1 MKKITLLLFSLI
13 LTTTEVICQ
22 DLIIKKNSETIKAKV
37 LEVNQD
43 DIKYKKW
50 DNLEG
55 PTYTLQKS
63 DINSIVYQNGDADVF
78 GPSAQPSQPSSEA
91 NSEVPDI
98 DIYQV
103 INDPTLFFDGEVTH
117 LKGFEANE
125 YTWWGN
131 VMYVEGVGAVP
142 RSGKT
147 TSMATTR
154 YHGYVFCENASQLNH
169 DEMYNKIKNK
179 QAAYIT
185 HSQFKDYLK
194 THDYELCQKYKTGQ
208 GLYISGWVVSGI
220 GWAADYMAIVMAICA
235 ASFPDPELYD
245 IALPAGIIG
254 GVFTAVGI
262 PLLISGAVIQHRTVP
277 NLYNNKYA
285 PKNRSMTWKVG
296 TAPTGMAFSLNF

>member
-103 INDPTLFFDGEVTH
+103 INDPTLFFNGEVTH
-117 LKGFEANE
+117 LIGDDRKIL
-125 YTWWGN
+125 YTGQN
-131 VMYVEGVGAVP
+131 AYFFNRFGAYPVQDFNLDV
-142 RSGKT
+142 T
-147 TSMATTR
+147 H
-154 YHGYVFCENASQLNH
+154 YHGYVFCENASQLDH
-169 DEMYNKIKNK
+169 DELYFKIKNK
-179 QAAYIT
+179 QAVYLSN
-185 HSQFKDYLK
+185 SQFKEYLK
-194 THDYELCQKYKTGQ
+194 THNYDFYQKYKTGQ

-220 GWAADYMAIVMAICA
+220 GWSADYLAIVMAIFA
-235 ASFPDPELYD
+235 AAFPDPGLYD

-254 GVFTAVGI
+254 GVLTAVGL
-262 PLLISGAVIQHRTVP
+262 PLLISGAVTRHKTIP

-285 PKNRSMTWKVG
+285 PKNRNTTWKVG